1 MTKMTTTKATVAG
14 VVAAALLLGAGVG
27 AYAQNGGPGAGRP
40 AAQRTFD
47 PAAMKARMDER
58 HAERAAAMH
67 DLLKITPAQE
77 GAWAAFQSATRPP
90 AREGREHGPAAR
102 QDRQT
107 LTTPQRLD
115 RLVERENQR
124 HAQVLGRA
132 AAVRQFYSQLSPEQK
147 TTFDALPQPGHG
159 PEGRMGPGPRGG
171 RGGFGHGA
179 APFGPRGP
187 QAG

>member
-1 MTKMTTTKATVAG
+1 MTKMTRTKAIVAG
-14 VVAAALLLGAGVG
+14 AAGAALLLGAGVG
-27 AYAQNGGPGAGRP
+27 AYAQNDGRTMGRP
-40 AAQRTFD
+40 AAQRAFD
-47 PAAMKARMDER
+47 PAAMKARMEAR
-58 HAERAAAMH
+58 HAGRAAALH

-90 AREGREHGPAAR
+90 ARERDPAAR
-102 QDRQT
+102 QDRQS

-124 HAQVLGRA
+124 HAQVLGRT

-147 TTFDALPQPGHG
+147 KTFDALPQPGHG
-159 PEGRMGPGPRGG
+159 REGRMGPGPRGG
-171 RGGFGHGA
+171 RGGVGHGA
-179 APFGPRGP
+179 PFAPRGQ